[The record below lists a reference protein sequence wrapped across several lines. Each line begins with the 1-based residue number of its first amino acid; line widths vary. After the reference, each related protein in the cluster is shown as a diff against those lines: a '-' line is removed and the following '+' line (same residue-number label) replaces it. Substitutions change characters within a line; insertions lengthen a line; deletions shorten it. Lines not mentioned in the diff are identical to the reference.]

1 MSSSPVLLNFKA
13 ASALGRSVWV
23 DMPQPSERDALL
35 GNGLTSSARSRAS
48 QTPLNGRDGSTERV
62 ALAQG
67 IKARPGPLDISKRNR
82 YAILAGVWTATFLS
96 VSA

>member
-1 MSSSPVLLNFKA
+1 
-13 ASALGRSVWV
+13 
-23 DMPQPSERDALL
+23 MPQPSERDALL

-62 ALAQG
+62 ALVQG
-67 IKARPGPLDISKRNR
+67 VKARPGPLDISKRNR

-96 VSA
+96 VGA